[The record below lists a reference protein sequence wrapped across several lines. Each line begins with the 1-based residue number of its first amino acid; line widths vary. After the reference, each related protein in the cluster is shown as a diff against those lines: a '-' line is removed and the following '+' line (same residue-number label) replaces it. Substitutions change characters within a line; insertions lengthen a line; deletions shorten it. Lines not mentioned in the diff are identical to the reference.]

1 MTPEETLFTSPWIF
15 AILASS
21 TTVRIAS
28 HAHRTLALGHGSGSN
43 FFRGAYIVG
52 QKVVLCFSAI
62 WVNAALRG
70 TSTTYG
76 VARLYSA
83 GGCGGKGVSET
94 VDSSKVVVWAVF
106 RIRLRC
112 VSVGVSY
119 PTCFS
124 HLCAPG

>member
-1 MTPEETLFTSPWIF
+1 MTLEETWFTSPCIF

-21 TTVRIAS
+21 TTAHIAS
-28 HAHRTLALGHGSGSN
+28 HAHRTFALGHGSGSN
-43 FFRGAYIVG
+43 FFLGAYIVG
-52 QKVVLCFSAI
+52 QKVVLCLSAI

-70 TSTTYG
+70 TWTTYG
-76 VARLYSA
+76 AARLYST
-83 GGCGGKGVSET
+83 GVCGGRGVNVT
-94 VDSSKVVVWAVF
+94 VDSSKVVVKPVF
-106 RIRLRC
+106 LIRLRC